1 MFKTLVKVAG
11 SAILALGLAAG
22 VQAAEMHKGEVVET
36 MNAGGYTYV
45 QIKEEGK
52 LVWAAAPQTQVKKGD
67 TVEFDEQM
75 NLPSFESK
83 SLKRTFS
90 PIIFA
95 GKLAV
100 K

>member
-1 MFKTLVKVAG
+1 MFKTLVKAAG
-11 SAILALGLAAG
+11 TAVVALGMAA
-22 VQAAEMHKGEVVET
+22 AAHAAQLHNGEVVET

-52 LVWAAAPQTQVKKGD
+52 LVWAAAPETKVKKGD
-67 TVEFDEQM
+67 KVEFDEQM

-83 SLKRTFS
+83 TLKRTFS

-95 GKLAV
+95 GKIVV